1 MLIGVPKE
9 IKNNEYRVGITPA
22 GVLELVSAG
31 HQVYIETKAGL
42 AIGLTDLLYQQ
53 AGADIIDTAEQIF
66 AEAELIVKVKEP
78 QQSEYHLLRPGQI
91 LFTFLHLAAD
101 KKLTDALIDSG
112 ASCIAYETVTDKNGA
127 LPLLTPMSEVAGR
140 MSIQVASHAMKNSQG
155 GPGILLGGVPGVA
168 PANVVVLGGG
178 VVGENAARMA
188 IGLGANTTVIDK
200 SLPKLRQLDAH
211 FGPALKTLY
220 ATKDAIDRAISR
232 ADLIIGAVLVPG
244 AKAPKLI
251 TRDMLSNLKQGAVL
265 VDVAIDQGGC
275 FETSSPTTH
284 QNPTY
289 IEEGIIHY
297 CVANIPGAVARTS
310 TFALTNTT
318 LPYVI
323 NLAEQGLPQSLQ
335 QDEGF
340 KQGVNIYQ
348 GKVTHKGVAGAF
360 GYDCKTVEFSD

>member
-31 HQVYIETKAGL
+31 HQVYIESNAGA
-42 AIGLTDLLYQQ
+42 AIGLTNDLYQQ
-53 AGADIIDTAEQIF
+53 AGADIIESAEQIY
-66 AEAELIVKVKEP
+66 AQAELIVKVKEP
-78 QQSEYHLLRPGQI
+78 QASEYGLLRPGQI

-101 KKLTDALIDSG
+101 KKLTDALIATG
-112 ASCIAYETVTDKNGA
+112 ATCIAYETVTDRNGA

-140 MSIQVASHAMKNSQG
+140 MSIQVACHAMENSQG

-178 VVGENAARMA
+178 VVGESAARKA
-188 IGLGANTTVIDK
+188 IGFGANTTVIDK
-200 SLPKLRQLDAH
+200 SLPRLRQLDAH

-220 ATKDAIDRAISR
+220 VTKDAIDRAISR
-232 ADLIIGAVLVPG
+232 ADIIVGAVLVPG

-251 TRDMLSNLKQGAVL
+251 TREMLRNLKEGAVL

-275 FETSSPTTH
+275 FETASPTTH

-297 CVANIPGAVARTS
+297 CVTNIPGAVARTS
-310 TFALTNTT
+310 TFALTNAT
-318 LPYVI
+318 LPYVLQ
-323 NLAEQGLPQSLQ
+323 LADNGLQQAFEVDEGLKQGL
-335 QDEGF
+335 
-340 KQGVNIYQ
+340 NIKQ
-348 GKVTHKGVAGAF
+348 GKVVHPAVAQAH
-360 GYDCKTVEFSD
+360 GYK

>member
-53 AGADIIDTAEQIF
+53 AGAGIIDTAEQIY

-78 QQSEYHLLRPGQI
+78 QQSEYELLRPGQI
-91 LFTFLHLAAD
+91 IFTFLHLAAD
-101 KKLTDALIDSG
+101 KKLTDALIGSG
-112 ASCIAYETVTDKNGA
+112 ATCIAYETVTDKKGA

-140 MSIQVASHAMKNSQG
+140 MSIQVASHAMENSRG

-168 PANVVVLGGG
+168 SANVVVLGGG
-178 VVGENAARMA
+178 IVGENAARMA
-188 IGLGANTTVIDK
+188 IGTGANTTVIDK
-200 SLPKLRQLDAH
+200 SLFKLRQLDAH
-211 FGPALKTLY
+211 FGPGLKTLY
-220 ATKDAIDRAISR
+220 AAKDTINRAISH

-251 TRDMLSNLKQGAVL
+251 TRDMLGNLKQSAVL

-275 FETSSPTTH
+275 FETSRPTTH
-284 QNPTY
+284 QNSTY

-297 CVANIPGAVARTS
+297 CVTNIPGAVARTS
-310 TFALTNTT
+310 TFALTNAT
-318 LPYVI
+318 LPYI
-323 NLAEQGLPQSLQ
+323 LQLAENGLEQAFKN
-335 QDEGF
+335 DGGF
-340 KQGVNIYQ
+340 KQGLNIHH
-348 GKVTHKGVAGAF
+348 GKVTYPAVIEA
-360 GYDCKTVEFSD
+360 YSDD

>member
-53 AGADIIDTAEQIF
+53 AGADIIDTAEQIY

-155 GPGILLGGVPGVA
+155 GPGVA

-251 TRDMLSNLKQGAVL
+251 TRDMLGNLKQGAIL
-265 VDVAIDQGGC
+265 IDVAIDQGGC
-275 FETSSPTTH
+275 FETSRSTTH

-289 IEEGIIHY
+289 VEEGIIHY

-310 TFALTNTT
+310 TFALTNAT
-318 LPYVI
+318 LPYI
-323 NLAEQGLPQSLQ
+323 MQLAENGFEQAFANDS
-335 QDEGF
+335 GF
-340 KQGVNIYQ
+340 KQGLNIHQ
-348 GKVTHKGVAGAF
+348 GKVTHPAVLEALG
-360 GYDCKTVEFSD
+360 